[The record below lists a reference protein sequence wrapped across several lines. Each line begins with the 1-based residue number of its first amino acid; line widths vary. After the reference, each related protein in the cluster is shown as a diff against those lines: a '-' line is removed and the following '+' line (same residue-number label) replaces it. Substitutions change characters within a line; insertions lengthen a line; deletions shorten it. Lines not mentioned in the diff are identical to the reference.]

1 MSGFFVSQNQ
11 TYKIEHQ
18 KQILWSPQKNKAGGA
33 NKGYVNMSNVKKGDI
48 IFHYHHKKITHVSV
62 ALSNVY
68 ESIRPLEFDNSV
80 WDQLGWQVKV
90 SMHELHLDIEKVR
103 PFLQKHDKEVFNK
116 NGQVNQMYLFLLTAE
131 QLDYLMNYVTPDI
144 KQRLENDVNTNCSP
158 SVTLISHSMNQSS
171 SHTRKSKNIDFSKI
185 NELKS
190 KIGKLGEEFILDY
203 LIKKYPKPAFKI
215 IPTSNNL
222 NVSSGDDGT
231 GFDIKIENKITS
243 SIILIDVKTTTAGS
257 SAPFFMSQKEYQVFK
272 QSLATSKTDYYI
284 YRLSNLNELYK
295 TYDLEI
301 FGPDELSEASFT
313 PNAYCVRI

>member
-18 KQILWSPQKNKAGGA
+18 KQILWSPQKNKTGGA

-48 IFHYHHKKITHVSV
+48 IFHYHHKQITHVSV

-68 ESIRPLEFDNSV
+68 ESTRPLEFDNNV
-80 WDQLGWQVKV
+80 WDQLGWQVDV
-90 SMHELHLDIEKVR
+90 SMYELHLDIEEVR
-103 PFLQKHDKEVFNK
+103 YVLQTHDKEVFNK

-131 QLDYLMNYVTPDI
+131 QLDYLMDYVTPDI
-144 KQRLENDVNTNCSP
+144 KQHLENDVKTN
-158 SVTLISHSMNQSS
+158 S
-171 SHTRKSKNIDFSKI
+171 SHTRKSKNIDFSKV

-215 IPTSNNL
+215 IPVSNNL
-222 NVSSGDDGT
+222 NVSSGDDST

-243 SIILIDVKTTTAGS
+243 SIILIDVKTTTAGI

-272 QSLATSKTDYYI
+272 QSLDTAKTDYYI
-284 YRLSNLNELYK
+284 YRLSSLNELKK

-301 FGPDELSEASFT
+301 LGPDELTEASFT
-313 PNAYCVRI
+313 PNAYSVRI